1 MEARPQVGLGA
12 RSVMGSLS
20 IPMTRHA
27 ERRTNERSIPEIGV
41 WLLMEFGARRADRD
55 GTESISFDKRSW
67 KEVERFCGVWP
78 LKKMDQLRRIYM
90 IVNENGA
97 AVTVAY
103 RD

>member
-1 MEARPQVGLGA
+1 
-12 RSVMGSLS
+12 MGSPT
-20 IPMTRHA
+20 IPLTRHA
-27 ERRTNERSIPEIGV
+27 DRRTKERSIPEIGI
-41 WLLMEFGARRADRD
+41 WLLLEFGARRADRD

-78 LKKMDQLRRIYM
+78 LKKMDQLRRLYM
-90 IVNENGA
+90 IVSENNE

>member
-1 MEARPQVGLGA
+1 MNAA
-12 RSVMGSLS
+12 T
-20 IPMTRHA
+20 INFTRHA
-27 ERRTNERSIPEIGV
+27 GQRAKDRSIPEIGP
-41 WLLMEFGARRADRD
+41 WLMLEFGARRADRD

-78 LKKMDQLRRIYM
+78 LKKMDQLRRLYM
-90 IVNENGA
+90 IVSENGE